1 VIARFRQRACCY
13 TGLVPYSPHP
23 FEAEIKA
30 KRLAHLVNWEYFA
43 KGYEAAIKSS
53 HCTSQHQFQS
63 LGKSLSVK
71 KAPDGCP
78 SVFLNLVQMF
88 FVTEALGIDF
98 VNVFCAGWPRSEP
111 SALRDDLDAANG
123 LVVAW
128 RAS

>member
-1 VIARFRQRACCY
+1 VIVRFRQRACCY

-43 KGYEAAIKSS
+43 KGYEAAIKSN

-98 VNVFCAGWPRSEP
+98 VNVFCA
-111 SALRDDLDAANG
+111 
-123 LVVAW
+123 
-128 RAS
+128 